1 MKDDQNKLPLEGL
14 NVQHSPTDSVSENAL
29 RPKLLQDYVGQKAVT
44 SRLEVFMAAARSRH
58 AVLDHVLLS
67 GPPGLGKTTLA
78 HIVAHEMKGHIHVTS
93 GPTLSKPVDLL
104 SILSNL
110 QQGDVLFIDE
120 IHRLSNHVEEALYPA
135 IEDFQIQVV
144 LGEGGAAQAVTLP
157 VKPFTLVGATTQAGR
172 LTGPLRDR
180 FGIHLNLDFYSED
193 EMMRILKR
201 SASILGVEL
210 SQDEFKAIA
219 SRARGTPR
227 IANRLLAR
235 VRDILHVMDHREQIS
250 EEAHQ
255 MLNKASVGRAGA
267 QAVHAAL
274 DFLDVDEVGL
284 QPLDRA
290 FLKVLMDQFGGG
302 PAGIESIAASL
313 SEDRRTLE
321 ETVEPYLL
329 KSGFL
334 LRTPRGRVAS
344 HKAYKH
350 LGFELP
356 RADQATFELE

>member
-1 MKDDQNKLPLEGL
+1 MSKKEKLPLEDL
-14 NVQHSPTDSVSENAL
+14 NSDAVVETIHENAL
-29 RPKLLQDYVGQKAVT
+29 RPKHLQDYVGQKAVT
-44 SRLEVFMAAARSRH
+44 SRLEVFMAAARARN

-78 HIVAHEMKGHIHVTS
+78 HIVAHEMRGNIHVTS

-110 QQGDVLFIDE
+110 KQGDVLFIDE

-135 IEDFQIQVV
+135 IEDFQIQVI
-144 LGEGGAAQAVTLP
+144 LGEGAAAQAVTLP

-180 FGIHLNLDFYSED
+180 FGIHLNLDFYSKE
-193 EMMRILKR
+193 EMVRILKR
-201 SASILGVEL
+201 SAKILGIEL
-210 SQDEFKAIA
+210 SADEFNAVA
-219 SRARGTPR
+219 GRSRGTPR
-227 IANRLLAR
+227 ITNRLLAR
-235 VRDILHVMDHREQIS
+235 VRDILHVMENGGDIS
-250 EEAHQ
+250 AEAHQ
-255 MLNKASVGRAGA
+255 MLHEAGGEGRKGA
-267 QAVHAAL
+267 QVVHAAL
-274 DFLDVDEVGL
+274 DFLDVDELGL
-284 QPLDRA
+284 QPLDRS
-290 FLKVLMDQFGGG
+290 FLKVLIEQFNGG

-321 ETVEPYLL
+321 ETVEPFLL
-329 KSGFL
+329 KTGFL

-350 LGFELP
+350 LGAELP
-356 RADQATFELE
+356 ASAQPSLDL